1 MKELST
7 KDICDMINSMFEGQI
22 TATVTGSDGDID
34 KPIYSEL
41 KTEIKE
47 YKNFIK
53 KLDEDVWNDYLE
65 LLSKYIKINEFNKLI
80 NKEQFTNEDV
90 NKVEDCLDNA
100 QNCIL
105 QAIQNKINK
114 LINLYNTINF

>member
-34 KPIYSEL
+34 KPICSEL

>member
-7 KDICDMINSMFEGQI
+7 KDICDIINSMFEGQI

-34 KPIYSEL
+34 KPICSEL